1 MDVKERKVR
10 LARAQKNLAAT
21 NKRITRLLTA
31 QRNWTYKVNY
41 HTKCLAEEE
50 SWERAATAPL
60 DYLTKH
66 SDTLIRHNGRKFR

>member
-41 HTKCLAEEE
+41 HTRCLAEEL
-50 SWERAATAPL
+50 SWESAATIP
-60 DYLTKH
+60 TKH
-66 SDTLIRHNGRKFR
+66 GDTLVQHNGPQIQIT